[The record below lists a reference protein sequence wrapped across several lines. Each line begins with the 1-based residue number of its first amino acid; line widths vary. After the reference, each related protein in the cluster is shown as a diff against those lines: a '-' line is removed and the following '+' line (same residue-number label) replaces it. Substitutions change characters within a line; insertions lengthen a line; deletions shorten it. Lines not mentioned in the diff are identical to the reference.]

1 MISGVGVPILCGCF
15 RSRVMVRA
23 NGTGL
28 CVGGNSLDPAS
39 TAETGAFPF
48 PSATRHQESI
58 IRQLSHKKSGKN
70 GLKIAADETKELNAG
85 IHEGR
90 LHYTGDGSA
99 EKHLDTEA

>member
-1 MISGVGVPILCGCF
+1 
-15 RSRVMVRA
+15 MVRA

-28 CVGGNSLDPAS
+28 GVGGNFLGSAS

-58 IRQLSHKKSGKN
+58 IRQLPHKKSGKN
-70 GLKIAADETKELNAG
+70 GLKIAADETKDLNAD

-90 LHYTGDGSA
+90 FHYTGDGSA
-99 EKHLDTEA
+99 EKYLDTET